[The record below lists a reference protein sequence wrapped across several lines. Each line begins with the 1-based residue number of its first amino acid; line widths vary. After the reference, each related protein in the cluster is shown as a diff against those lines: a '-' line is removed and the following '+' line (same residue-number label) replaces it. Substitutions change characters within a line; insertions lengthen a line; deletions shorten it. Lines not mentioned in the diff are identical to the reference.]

1 VKPTQQQLSQT
12 LVNCLTKASCG
23 RKILSWPM
31 VSEMK
36 SAMAETAEWCG
47 FMEKKGMAKVCAHF
61 GGSGS
66 RK

>member
-1 VKPTQQQLSQT
+1 
-12 LVNCLTKASCG
+12 
-23 RKILSWPM
+23 M